1 MAFFLKWDTMRRTA
15 NFIQGIIILLSLAAV
30 PALAAA
36 QADVPPEERFTV
48 LKSELLQFL
57 KAGKYP
63 EVLQVAGE
71 IRQLGVPVS
80 DNLLYIEGKAFL
92 RTGKL
97 TQAKKALKTYIGNA
111 RPKAKFRKPA
121 ARLLARVEAKL
132 FEVEKESW
140 ESLPEDERTRRIE
153 AFERKIRRKK
163 EGEAVCGK
171 KYNNCIQMGQHMSRM
186 ETDRQLSTETKV
198 KQGNE
203 HITECRIM
211 RKDCYASYDE

>member
-1 MAFFLKWDTMRRTA
+1 MIL
-15 NFIQGIIILLSLAAV
+15 LLSLAAF
-30 PALAAA
+30 PALATA
-36 QADVPPEERFTV
+36 QADAPREERFAV
-48 LKSELLQFL
+48 LKAELLQFL

-97 TQAKKALKTYIGNA
+97 TQAKKALKTYIANA
-111 RPKAKFRKPA
+111 SPKAKFRKPA
-121 ARLLARVEAKL
+121 ARLLARTEAKL
-132 FEVEKESW
+132 FEAEKESW
-140 ESLPEDERTRRIE
+140 KSLPEDERKRRIE
-153 AFERKIRRKK
+153 EFERKARRKK
-163 EGEAVCGK
+163 EGKTACDK
-171 KYNNCIQMGQHMSRM
+171 KYINCIKMGQHMSKK